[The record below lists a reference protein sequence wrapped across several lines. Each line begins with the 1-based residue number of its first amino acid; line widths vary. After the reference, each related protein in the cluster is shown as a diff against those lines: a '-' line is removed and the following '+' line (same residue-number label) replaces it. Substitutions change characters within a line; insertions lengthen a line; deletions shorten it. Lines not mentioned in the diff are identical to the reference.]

1 MLWLLNIW
9 KVKTRCASPATGKS
23 ISSKTMNDR
32 DWHRCKVPR
41 HVPISILNISDK
53 NLNLKHLLPLQ
64 RSLDLKHLKH
74 ATRTFLLFFQI
85 KTLYIYKNPYSVHLL
100 KKIYLYQLWINKVNF
115 NFILVYMY
123 KKHKQVTDFFKQWI
137 LAKST

>member
-1 MLWLLNIW
+1 MCQPSHWQ
-9 KVKTRCASPATGKS
+9 KHQQQ
-23 ISSKTMNDR
+23 TMNDR
-32 DWHRCKVPR
+32 DWHRWKVPG